1 MTWED
6 EKLNRDFADFLSA
19 PATPP
24 PTELSEKILARVK
37 RELNPP
43 RTQVFLKVLG
53 IHSVVSLFSLSICS
67 QFGIQSF
74 ALYDAMNVFMKF
86 MGHAY
91 CMALCG
97 FLYFAVSALALG
109 FLLTPEEIKSI
120 RKDFYAQFLVLS
132 GVSLGVFV
140 CLGAQ
145 VLMLPT
151 VLWMA
156 GTLVGGFGALEL
168 GWRVRS
174 KFRQRLIYGI

>member
-6 EKLNRDFADFLSA
+6 EKLNKDFADFLSA
-19 PATPP
+19 PEAAPP
-24 PTELSEKILARVK
+24 LHLTEKILARVH
-37 RELNPP
+37 RDLNPP
-43 RTQVFLKVLG
+43 RSQVFLKVLG

-67 QFGIQSF
+67 QFGIQSIP
-74 ALYDAMNVFMKF
+74 LYDAMNVFMKF

-97 FLYFAVSALALG
+97 FLYLALSALALS
-109 FLLTPEEIKSI
+109 FFLTPEEIKSL
-120 RKDFYAQFLVLS
+120 RKDFYAQLLVLA

-140 CLGAQ
+140 CLGAE
-145 VLMLPT
+145 VLLFPT
-151 VLWMA
+151 FLWLS
-156 GTLVGGFGALEL
+156 GSLVGGLGALEL